1 MNINTEKTRII
12 FSHVEQSTKSKL
24 ILGRGN
30 EEVSAYSKEES
41 ASLELNPLLW

>member
-1 MNINTEKTRII
+1 ML
-12 FSHVEQSTKSKL
+12 SSQLKSKL